1 MMLIVRMFPR
11 MDISKVWEYVEKN
24 LVSSEA
30 TKLVTPLYATQ
41 TEGMMS
47 VGVIFDVKDPDNI
60 AHFLVDHLAKYD
72 EVHHTKTV
80 SLMKPTFFPIPKKRP
95 HNAQRFIVR
104 IYTHAR
110 NYQDIYNYLVN
121 YDYPFDIFPIY
132 VTYSLGDEDII
143 LNVGAESY
151 DTVNKFVREK
161 LRILEGADTV
171 TLHPVIK
178 AKRFAPLEKLIK
190 LQYEHLGDKAKKMA
204 LADEDKDFDWVEDFE
219 FYAMLTGAFRRDL

>member
-11 MDISKVWEYVEKN
+11 MDINKVWDYVEKD
-24 LVSSEA
+24 LIKSEA
-30 TKLVTPLYATQ
+30 TKYVTPLYATQ

-95 HNAQRFIVR
+95 HNAQRYVIR

-110 NYQDIYNYLVN
+110 NYRQIYEYLVN
-121 YDYPFDIFPIY
+121 YKYPFNLFPVY

-143 LNVGAESY
+143 LNLGADSFES
-151 DTVNKFVREK
+151 VNTFVREK
-161 LRILEGADTV
+161 LRSLEGADTV
-171 TLHPVIK
+171 TIHPVIK
-178 AKRFAPLEKLIK
+178 AKRFASLEELIK
-190 LQYEHLGDKAKKMA
+190 LQTQHLTEKGKNVPAA
-204 LADEDKDFDWVEDFE
+204 EQDKDFDWVEDFE